1 MCSSDLSHIASGANS
16 VMYWHWHSLHNA
28 CETYWKGLLS
38 QDFQENATYQEACVI
53 GRELREKGSHLV
65 NLKKKNDVAVLVSN
79 EALTALKW
87 FGIEATAADH
97 GKTTYNDVVRWIYDV
112 LCKMNV
118 ECDFLFP
125 ESEGFER
132 YKIIVVPTL
141 YCAPDEL
148 LERLNRYVENGGTL
162 IATFKTAFEDENV
175 KVRHEVQP

>member
-1 MCSSDLSHIASGANS
+1 MTGVQTCALPI
-16 VMYWHWHSLHNA
+16 Y
-28 CETYWKGLLS
+28 
-38 QDFQENATYQEACVI
+38 
-53 GRELREKGSHLV
+53 
-65 NLKKKNDVAVLVSN
+65 DVAVLVSN

-112 LCKMNV
+112 LYKMNV

-132 YKIIVVPTL
+132 YQMIVVPAL
-141 YCAPDEL
+141 YSAPDEL

-162 IATFKTAFEDENV
+162 IATFKTAFADENV
-175 KVRHEVQP
+175 KVRHEVQPYMLRDCLGIRYHQFTFPKNVKLSGEIVQEAGDEERKAKTFMELVLPETAEVDRKSVV

>member
-1 MCSSDLSHIASGANS
+1 MNMDFMLDQWVQI
-16 VMYWHWHSLHNA
+16 LH

-97 GKTTYNDVVRWIYDV
+97 GKTIYCSRSHHRNP
-112 LCKMNV
+112 L
-118 ECDFLFP
+118 
-125 ESEGFER
+125 S
-132 YKIIVVPTL
+132 
-141 YCAPDEL
+141 
-148 LERLNRYVENGGTL
+148 
-162 IATFKTAFEDENV
+162 
-175 KVRHEVQP
+175 